1 MKKISSLLLILTLV
15 CLIFSAIACNPTNE
29 KKPDD
34 TDEKDKINATITA
47 EPADYVK
54 PTLDSIT
61 ADPTTPT
68 LTDTEMYEVVFNKQS
83 PKYLAGE
90 DIPEINY
97 ANGEALLTFTEYNAE
112 TKVHD
117 VAYSYLCKGV
127 SSASLAGQ
135 SNKYKIKRSLLTQ
148 QINSA
153 KTVTSNYWQQYFDVM
168 LANVTFTQANDEQ
181 TTKESQV
188 AELYNGN
195 TTYKIY
201 SDGKILCENNDNVQF
216 GDKKVDAALIY
227 MLALMYDEASL
238 TNGYLFDKHDVQ
250 VDFRLSLPEQI
261 ELHYNEKVAKFD
273 QNELIKL
280 CKTETSGEFSVKST
294 INQHFL
300 NFSDYAYFYFAEEN
314 SSISYVITS
323 DGTLYCN
330 YQTRLVTQLENGQM
344 IGVTSQ
350 RTLSYG
356 NAINFTKIQSL
367 LK

>member
-15 CLIFSAIACNPTNE
+15 CLIFSAVACNPTSE
-29 KKPDD
+29 KEPDVP
-34 TDEKDKINATITA
+34 DEKDKINATITA

-54 PTLDSIT
+54 PTLDSIA

-83 PKYLAGE
+83 QKYLSGE

-127 SSASLAGQ
+127 SSASLAGK
-135 SNKYKIKRSLLTQ
+135 SNKYKIKRSLLTP
-148 QINSA
+148 QINNA
-153 KTVTSNYWQQYFDVM
+153 KTVTSDYWQQYFDVM
-168 LANVTFTQANDEQ
+168 LANITFTQTDGEQ
-181 TTKESQV
+181 TAKESQV
-188 AELYNGN
+188 AELYNGD
-195 TTYKIY
+195 TTYEIY
-201 SDGKILCENNDNVQF
+201 SDGTILCKNDGNVQQ

-238 TNGYLFDKHDVQ
+238 TNGYLFDKNNDQ

-261 ELHYNEKVAKFD
+261 ELHYNGKVAKFD
-273 QNELIKL
+273 KNELIKL
-280 CKTETSGEFSVKST
+280 CKTETSGEFSTKGT

-300 NFSDYAYFYFAEEN
+300 NFSDYAYFHFAEEN
-314 SSISYVITS
+314 SSISYVIAPN
-323 DGTLYCN
+323 GTLYCN

-350 RTLSYG
+350 RTLSYE
-356 NAINFTKIQSL
+356 NAIDFAKIQSL